1 MLMYGERRR
10 CTDIPKG
17 YARGKEWLGACRKC
31 SGLDRLSLSKSSR
44 TVNEYGYLVDTI
56 AKRRGAIASL
66 HVFWATFLRATGE
79 VCPKEPLPVK
89 VSKARS
95 VRCSVGVI
103 EICKQ

>member
-17 YARGKEWLGACRKC
+17 YARGKEGLGACRKC

-56 AKRRGAIASL
+56 AKRRVLKHTS
-66 HVFWATFLRATGE
+66 VFWAASYKSAGE
-79 VCPKEPLPVK
+79 VCPKEAV
-89 VSKARS
+89 A
-95 VRCSVGVI
+95 C
-103 EICKQ
+103 